1 MSRSREGVLDEHVHA
16 VRGLWRERRDLRLA
30 ALDRE
35 SSGDV
40 VWARPEGDP
49 IL

>member
-1 MSRSREGVLDEHVHA
+1 MSRPREGVLGEHVHA
-16 VRGLWRERRDLRLA
+16 VRGLLRERRDLRLA

-35 SSGDV
+35 FSEGIM
-40 VWARPEGDP
+40 WARPEGGP